1 MNISVIICT
10 YTEERWDIL
19 ISAITSV
26 QQQNTLPYEIIVVSD
41 NNPAL
46 AARLRSQ
53 FSGITVAE
61 NSGMRGI
68 SPARNKGITLA
79 SGDIMAFIDDDAIA
93 EKDWLSH
100 LARCY
105 EDQRVLGVGG
115 NVLAEWSD
123 KRPPWFPEEFDWVV
137 GCSYRGLPRKV
148 SPVRNFIGCNMSF
161 RREVFSIVG
170 SFQDDLG
177 RVASDPGG
185 CEETDLCIRIGN
197 HWPDHILLYEPKAV
211 VRQIVPSSRE
221 KLRYFLSRCFF
232 EGCSKAHLARLVG
245 SRIGLSSE
253 RTYTFRTL
261 PSGMALGLY
270 ETVTRHNWHGI
281 ARTSAIFI
289 GLLYTTTGYLFAS
302 NTPKARAVTA
312 LFRRLGSL
320 I

>member
-10 YTEERWDIL
+10 YTQERWDIL
-19 ISAITSV
+19 VSAITSV
-26 QQQNTLPYEIIVVSD
+26 QQQNTPPYEIIVVSD

-53 FSGITVAE
+53 FIGITVAE

-68 SPARNKGITLA
+68 SPARNTGIALA
-79 SGDIMAFIDDDAIA
+79 SGDIVAFIDDDAIA

-137 GCSYRGLPRKV
+137 GCSYRGLPLKAC
-148 SPVRNFIGCNMSF
+148 PVRNFIGCNMSF
-161 RREVFSIVG
+161 RREVFPIVG

-177 RVASDPGG
+177 RVANNPGG

-197 HWPDHILLYEPKAV
+197 HWPGGILLYEPKAV
-211 VRQIVPSSRE
+211 VRQVVPSSRE
-221 KLRYFLSRCFF
+221 KLRYFLARCFL

-270 ETVTRHNWHGI
+270 ETVTCRNWYGI
-281 ARTSAIFI
+281 ARTSAILI
-289 GLLYTTTGYLFAS
+289 GLLYTTTGYLLAS
-302 NTPKARAVTA
+302 NAPKAKAA
-312 LFRRLGSL
+312 AAFCRRLGVS